1 MIVMVQVA
9 DLSHENF
16 KSSHEVVTLSTFKSF
31 WCQVKLWTQTQVT
44 PRSIPHYQCWIENL
58 CNLLSLQY
66 KENKGKFAASNGRL
80 KANSF
85 SASGGLCPLTPWPGA
100 APLGALPPDP
110 RYRLA
115 LPRSPKMPSLWPPL
129 FVTFR
134 GPWWCCLR
142 DPTFSRFD
150 TIPACD
156 TDRHTDTRSWLLL
169 IEIEPEQFLVLF
181 RPGTTSIRS
190 GLGTFFVPEPEH
202 AKHFLCS

>member
-156 TDRHTDTRSWLLL
+156 TDRQTHGHTIMAITNRDRTGTVSGTVPARSNVDSVRSRN
-169 IEIEPEQFLVLF
+169 IFCSGA
-181 RPGTTSIRS
+181 GT
-190 GLGTFFVPEPEH
+190 
-202 AKHFLCS
+202 C